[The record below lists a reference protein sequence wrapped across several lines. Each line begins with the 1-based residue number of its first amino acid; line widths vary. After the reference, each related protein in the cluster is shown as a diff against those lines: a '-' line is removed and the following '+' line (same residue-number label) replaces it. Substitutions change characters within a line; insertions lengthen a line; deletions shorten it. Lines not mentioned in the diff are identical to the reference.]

1 MLFAPA
7 GVGCLVNTVTLHPR
21 VTSITKDFNGTGS
34 LKTYV
39 EESPGP
45 NGLVQRLRDP
55 CEAFR
60 KAILDTKPIQQFSVG
75 GDAPKHSPTLRS
87 QSSRKGAPDPNS
99 SSVINLGGVMKK
111 IDEYVPALMRLGW
124 TYLSTS

>member
-1 MLFAPA
+1 MISAFSS
-7 GVGCLVNTVTLHPR
+7 T
-21 VTSITKDFNGTGS
+21 

-60 KAILDTKPIQQFSVG
+60 KAILDTKPIQQLSVG
-75 GDAPKHSPTLRS
+75 GDVPKHSPTLRS
-87 QSSRKGAPDPNS
+87 QSSRKCALDGPNNS
-99 SSVINLGGVMKK
+99 NVINLGGVMKK
-111 IDEYVPALMRLGW
+111 IDEYVPALMRLGR